1 MYNPIETFLQEAEDL
16 LIEIES
22 AALEMSNGD
31 TSPERT
37 NRLFRAFHTIKGSGA
52 MFGFDQVADF
62 THHVESTL
70 DAVRSGSLAPTA
82 QLASLL
88 LLAKDHIKLLL
99 SAGQSGDPAG
109 IETGRKLIDDF
120 HALAGTVAT
129 ETETLPDMTEEVSWE
144 IEFRPAPNLL
154 SCGGNPAL
162 LFRDLAKLGP
172 CEVRAHLDDVPALGD
187 IQPDLC
193 YLWWTITLRTSAGEN
208 AIRDVFIF
216 VEDESQ
222 IDIKAPA
229 FVMAP
234 VSTGETATAAVPRA
248 NTPLS
253 SEQASQAPK
262 PTAKE
267 ATVRVPAN
275 RLDRL
280 VGLVGELVMNQSRLA
295 QAASKFDSAELAL
308 PVEEI
313 ERLVAELRDDVLS
326 IRMMQI
332 GTIFGRFR
340 RLVHDLSQELGK
352 EVELKTEG
360 EETEL
365 DKSILDQL
373 AEPLVHLL
381 RNSIDHGIE
390 PAAQRV
396 AQGKPRYGTIS
407 LDASH
412 TGSGVVV
419 TVEDDGRGLDGTAIQ
434 RKAVEKGLIPADAN
448 LSDKEVFNLILL
460 PGFSTAQAITSVS
473 GRGVGMDVVKKQID
487 ALRGSLVLASEPG
500 KGTRI
505 SLTLP
510 LTLAIIDGL
519 LVEIGSDQFI
529 IPMNAVMENVELP
542 GADRLRGNG
551 RNVIAVRQELVPYI
565 DLREV
570 YQLGGERPPIEK
582 IVIVQQE
589 EQRVGLVV
597 DRVIGAHQTV
607 IQALGRFFRDIDIVS
622 GSTVMGDGRVALI
635 LDIPGVVR
643 RANQS
648 PDDSATT
655 YRSAA

>member
-1 MYNPIETFLQEAEDL
+1 MYNPVETFLQEAEDL

-37 NRLFRAFHTIKGSGA
+37 NQLFRAFHTIKGSGA

-82 QLASLL
+82 ELASLV

-109 IETGRKLIDDF
+109 IETGRKLIDHF
-120 HALAGTVAT
+120 HALARTAVTGTG
-129 ETETLPDMTEEVSWE
+129 TLPETTEEVSWE

-154 SCGGNPAL
+154 SCGGNPVL
-162 LFRDLAKLGP
+162 LFRDLAKLGR
-172 CEVRAHLDDVPALGD
+172 CEVRAHLENVPALGD

-216 VEDESQ
+216 VEDDSQ
-222 IDIKAPA
+222 IEIKAPA
-229 FVMAP
+229 SVTTP
-234 VSTGETATAAVPRA
+234 VATGETATPTVPCA
-248 NTPLS
+248 NTRLS
-253 SEQASQAPK
+253 SEQVSQAPK
-262 PTAKE
+262 PAAKE

-295 QAASKFDSAELAL
+295 QAASQFDSAELAL

-340 RLVHDLSQELGK
+340 RLVHDLSRELGK

-360 EETEL
+360 EDTEL

-373 AEPLVHLL
+373 GEPLVHLL

-396 AQGKPRYGTIS
+396 AQGKARHGTI
-407 LDASH
+407 LLRASH

-419 TVEDDGRGLDGTAIQ
+419 TVEDDGRGLDRTAIQ

-448 LSDKEVFNLILL
+448 LTDKEIFNLILL

-565 DLREV
+565 DLRQV
-570 YQLGGERPPIEK
+570 FQLGGERPPIEK

-589 EQRVGLVV
+589 DQRVGLVV
-597 DRVIGAHQTV
+597 DRVIGTHQTV
-607 IQALGRFFRDIDIVS
+607 IQSLGRFFRDIDIVS

-635 LDIPGVVR
+635 LDIPGLVR
-643 RANQS
+643 RANPS
-648 PDDSATT
+648 PEHSATP